1 MNREVQILRETI
13 VAITKILGDKRIPVT
28 QIGTKAYVE
37 HDDKG
42 NPIRVNIP
50 SVPDDASPDLLAA
63 IQGFIDHEVGHLL
76 FSDFKILGL
85 GISQGVG
92 AFHNLIE
99 DTFVE
104 RKMCQRFR
112 GSEYNLDQV
121 SKFFLGRVTETEY
134 NEAVAS
140 GDKRKILGSMLV
152 ALIRAESGQRLF
164 SDWCSGKISQIQD
177 FYDSLPKSFWD
188 GLRTA
193 NSTQECLDLAHE
205 LAKAVSNYL
214 KPPPPPPQPP
224 MPPQPP
230 QEECEEGDQGNDDE
244 EGQPGN
250 GQGSNGDGDE
260 DDADDQ
266 EGDSGSGDAAQDE
279 DDSEGDDENGNKSS
293 ENGSNDDGEDEDEG
307 DSSASDDADEDD
319 AEDQENGLNPEGD
332 GGDADQE
339 EGEGDSEGS
348 DGDSG
353 DDDGDSG
360 DDGDEGDS
368 SDDGDADGQDGDS
381 DDGDANTTNAGQTDE
396 NRPADKAVDWEKDPE
411 GEDKGQGARQEH
423 GMAAS
428 VEEEGDEL
436 TDEEKAM
443 IEAALKE
450 IMEQMG
456 DFDEK
461 LAEAISEYA
470 RDCNDASNYSVFTR
484 EDDVIETFT
493 RRQGLSAE
501 RVAEISRK
509 MSDRVDHMLGTIQKD
524 IERTVVA
531 KTVCRKL
538 PGQRRGRLNPS
549 SLHKLA
555 VGAVRPDLRDDR
567 VFYRKEEHTG
577 KDIAVSLL
585 VDGSG
590 SMNGSPIMTACDTAY
605 AMSAVLDRL
614 GIANEVLCFTT
625 RSLRSDTKQQLW
637 DEVNRARSANVD
649 PPTWTRLEGLNIQIL
664 KGYDER
670 MVPQVK
676 DRFALYPHTGEMRCN
691 IDGECVEI
699 GARRLLARQ
708 EHGKLMMVLSDGQPA
723 GCETH
728 YSAIPAHLKQV
739 VKNVMKAGVNLVG
752 IGIETDVVMNY
763 YPKHV
768 VLHRIKD
775 LPELVMRQLKQ
786 AILSSSH

>member
-13 VAITKILGDKRIPVT
+13 VAVTKILGDKRIPVT
-28 QIGTKAYVE
+28 QVGTKAYVE
-37 HDDKG
+37 HDEDG
-42 NPIRVNIP
+42 NPVRVNIP
-50 SVPDDASPDLLAA
+50 CVPDDASLDLIAA

-76 FSDFKILGL
+76 FSNFKILGL
-85 GISQGVG
+85 GIDQGVG

-99 DTFVE
+99 DTYVE

-121 SKFFLGRVTETEY
+121 SKFFLGRVTGKEY
-134 NEAVAS
+134 QEAIDS
-140 GDKRKILGSMLV
+140 GDKRHILGSLLV
-152 ALIRAESGQRLF
+152 ALIRGESGQPLF
-164 SDWCSGKISQIQD
+164 SEFLADKMHHIQD
-177 FYDSLPKSFWD
+177 FHDSLPASFWQQ
-188 GLRTA
+188 LKTA
-193 NSTQECLDLAHE
+193 DSTQECLDLAHV
-205 LAKAVSNYL
+205 LSKAVKDYM
-214 KPPPPPPQPP
+214 KPPAPPPPPPPQDGNDGDKSDD
-224 MPPQPP
+224 
-230 QEECEEGDQGNDDE
+230 EGDSESEPQKDDSQ
-244 EGQPGN
+244 GQPG
-250 GQGSNGDGDE
+250 DGD
-260 DDADDQ
+260 DGSDG
-266 EGDSGSGDAAQDE
+266 EGD
-279 DDSEGDDENGNKSS
+279 EN
-293 ENGSNDDGEDEDEG
+293 DEDEG
-307 DSSASDDADEDD
+307 DTGSGDADESDGEEQD
-319 AEDQENGLNPEGD
+319 ENGLNPEGD
-332 GGDADQE
+332 GGDADQK
-339 EGEGDSEGS
+339 EGDTDDDDAGSSGS
-348 DGDSG
+348 DGDEDEEEGESAGSG
-353 DDDGDSG
+353 DESDGDDEDYGNDAAKAKSE
-360 DDGDEGDS
+360 DEGDEEE
-368 SDDGDADGQDGDS
+368 GDS
-381 DDGDANTTNAGQTDE
+381 AEQGEEAGSEGGKQSDSNNPSDGS
-396 NRPADKAVDWEKDPE
+396 VDWEHDPE
-411 GEDKGQGARQEH
+411 GEDKGAGNRAEH
-423 GMAAS
+423 GMGAEVQS
-428 VEEEGDEL
+428 DEEEL

-443 IEAALKE
+443 IEAALNE

-461 LAEAISEYA
+461 LAEVISDYA
-470 RDCNDASNYSVFTR
+470 RDCNDDSAYSVFTR

-493 RRQGLSAE
+493 KTGSYSDEHIADI
-501 RVAEISRK
+501 VRK
-509 MSDRVDHMLGTIQKD
+509 MGDRVDHMLGTIQKD

-555 VGAVRPDLRDDR
+555 VGAIRPDLRDDR

-590 SMNGSPIMTACDTAY
+590 SMNGTPIMTACDTAY

-625 RSLRSDTKQQLW
+625 KSLSTANKEHLW
-637 DEVNRARSANVD
+637 DEIDKARRASVEIPR
-649 PPTWTRLEGLNIQIL
+649 WTRLEGLNIQIL

-670 MVPQVK
+670 MTPQVK
-676 DRFALYPHTGEMRCN
+676 NRFALYPYTGNMRCN

-699 GARRLLARQ
+699 GARRLMARR

-728 YSAIPAHLKQV
+728 YDAIPAHLKSV
-739 VKNVMKAGVNLVG
+739 VKNVMKAGVNVVG
-752 IGIETDVVMNY
+752 IGIETDVVKHY
-763 YPKHV
+763 YPKNV